1 MVQRNVSLVKFI
13 VDCCNLDQFAGRPTR
28 VRKMTDRGREFTVHL
43 KRKAALKGKEEFR
56 LQLVSFEKSIYD
68 IGNPDVI
75 RSELQ
80 KLKSLADNAIQGFID
95 WMNLTVE
102 AEEINEITR
111 QQYELQG
118 SWEKVRATA
127 LSRLEFL
134 EVKEEI
140 KSNLSYG
147 TRISSSSSVSKL
159 LKAKRAA
166 LEQKIIFADT
176 IKEQEKTLAK
186 LKLQQELSETLA
198 EEAVYQVAFNAGDE
212 NNEDESLSQV
222 APKGFGSI
230 IDSFLYEQKP
240 SASVSYHV
248 TNSSASVTQTS
259 SSVKQSS
266 LLEKQPQVSSSVP
279 SPTLVTQSSS
289 FVTQS
294 STSVTQYSSFVTQS
308 STSVTQPSSHVT
320 QSSSPVTQSSSFL
333 TRSSAPISVSVTQT
347 SVLVRGH

>member
-1 MVQRNVSLVKFI
+1 M
-13 VDCCNLDQFAGRPTR
+13 DCCNLDQFAGRPTR

-75 RSELQ
+75 RSELH
-80 KLKSLADNAIQGFID
+80 KLKSLADNAIQGFMD

-102 AEEINEITR
+102 AEQINEITR

-159 LKAKRAA
+159 LGLKAKRAA

-198 EEAVYQVAFNAGDE
+198 EEAVYQVALNAGDE

-266 LLEKQPQVSSSVP
+266 LLEKQPQVSSSIQ
-279 SPTLVTQSSS
+279 SPTRVTQSSS
-289 FVTQS
+289 FITQS

>member
-1 MVQRNVSLVKFI
+1 
-13 VDCCNLDQFAGRPTR
+13 
-28 VRKMTDRGREFTVHL
+28 MTDRGREFTVHL